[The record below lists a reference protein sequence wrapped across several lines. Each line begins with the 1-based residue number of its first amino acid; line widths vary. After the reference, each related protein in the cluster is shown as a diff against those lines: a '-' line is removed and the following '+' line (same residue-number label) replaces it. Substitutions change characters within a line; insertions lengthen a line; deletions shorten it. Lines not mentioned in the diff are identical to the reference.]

1 MVAAMKKEIG
11 LRKDELAQKP
21 LQSLYFGG
29 GTPSLLTVNE
39 LNSILEEVAK
49 YFSFDPSIE
58 ITLEANPDDLGK
70 DFLRDLAQTPFNRL
84 SIGTQSFFNED
95 LRLMNRAHNAGEAE
109 DSIKMAQDLGFENIS
124 IDLIY
129 GAPTSN
135 LEIWQKNLNKTIEL
149 QVPHVSSYAL
159 TIEPKTALS
168 SWIARGKISAP
179 KEAVQQEE
187 FFYMSAFLKENGF
200 DHYEISNFAKPG
212 FHSRHNS
219 AYWKSCE
226 YLGIG
231 PSAHSYNGKRERSWN
246 VANNQKYLS
255 ALAQDILPKET
266 EILREIDRF
275 NEMIMIGLRTAWG
288 VDLAAL
294 EQSFGPTVRAHLQ
307 KEMKKKI
314 AAGTLALENGHL
326 YIPEQHWFLADG
338 IAADLFI
345 L

>member
-39 LNSILEEVAK
+39 LNSIVEEVAT
-49 YFSFDPSIE
+49 YFAFDPSIE

-246 VANNQKYLS
+246 VANNQKYLYGM
-255 ALAQDILPKET
+255 AQDILPKET
-266 EILREIDRF
+266 EILRENDRF

>member
-49 YFSFDPSIE
+49 YFAFDPSIE

-129 GAPTSN
+129 GAPTSS

-168 SWIARGKISAP
+168 SWITRGKISAP

-231 PSAHSYNGKRERSWN
+231 PSAHSYNGKKERSWN

-255 ALAQDILPKET
+255 ALAQDSLPKET
-266 EILREIDRF
+266 EILRENDQF

-294 EQSFGPTVRAHLQ
+294 EHSFGPTVRAHLQ